1 MVYHSSGVGQGS
13 ARGAHYPENR
23 GSNPRPAIKVIDKLL
38 YEIYKNQPI
47 TVSDL
52 ARISNKDMGYLNRSL
67 LTLINYGYLR
77 RFRPD
82 VPKTSPIPYKYIITP
97 RGVNRRLVYLGL
109 VSKEEADYYEVA
121 IYPELV
127 EKMKEYEE
135 NGYVKVK
142 DEKTL
147 KTDE

>member
-1 MVYHSSGVGQGS
+1 MIYHRSGVGQGS

-23 GSNPRPAIKVIDKLL
+23 GSNPRPAIKTIDKLL

-47 TVSDL
+47 SISDL
-52 ARISNKDMGYLNRSL
+52 VYLLNRDVGYVYRSL
-67 LTLINYGYLR
+67 TALTSYGYIK

-97 RGVNRRLVYLGL
+97 RGVKLRLVYLGL
-109 VSKEEADYYEVA
+109 VSKDEADYYEVA

-127 EKMKEYEE
+127 KKMKEYEE